1 MTELGVDDDDLL
13 VNGPDV
19 EPIRGILGVDVDTS
33 TDLYDD
39 LQNAYKGMEIVKW
52 LWAEVTNWS
61 YQLQRLYYVAYV
73 VYGKAISTAADI
85 VFLVTKQGSW
95 P

>member
-61 YQLQRLYYVAYV
+61 YQLQWLYYVAYV